1 MTTRATRPLYRA
13 AALICICAA
22 AVGVAACG
30 DDDNEDAPGNGT
42 DVAFIDEMV
51 LHHESAILM
60 GRIAQTRGQSAFV
73 KRLADDIVIAQQAEV
88 EAMHRIKTDL
98 EGIEKTG
105 LGLASHEAG
114 MEAEPAE
121 LETARPFDREFI
133 DMMIPHHQGAIRM
146 ARVQL
151 SKGKNAALNRIA
163 NDIIAA
169 QSREISAMNEHR
181 KKEFGAAS
189 PAGGIPAEPE
199 PEEGAEH
206 SGGHGESSRSQQE
219 LPPKAKSDR

>member
-1 MTTRATRPLYRA
+1 MTTRATQPLYRA
-13 AALICICAA
+13 AALICTCVAA
-22 AVGVAACG
+22 LGVTACG
-30 DDDNEDAPGNGT
+30 DDDAGDAAGNGT

-51 LHHESAILM
+51 LHHESAIVM

-73 KRLADDIVIAQQAEV
+73 KRLADDIVIAQQAEI
-88 EAMHRIKTDL
+88 EAMRRISADL
-98 EGIEKTG
+98 SGIEKTP
-105 LGLASHEAG
+105 LGLALHEAG

-146 ARVQL
+146 ARIEL
-151 SKGKNAALNRIA
+151 SKGKNAALHRIA

-189 PAGGIPAEPE
+189 PAGGIPAETE
-199 PEEGAEH
+199 TEDGAEH
-206 SGGHGESSRSQQE
+206 SGSHGESSRPEQE